1 MLVTAAWLCQA
12 EEEGRE
18 GRAAA
23 KAAGT
28 ISCSQQVTAKPQPE
42 LGMPM
47 LTQAAQGVLRL
58 ETPQDNLGGFMQ
70 TPEKAGI
77 QIWSAAKTT
86 EFWKGEN

>member
-1 MLVTAAWLCQA
+1 
-12 EEEGRE
+12 
-18 GRAAA
+18 
-23 KAAGT
+23 
-28 ISCSQQVTAKPQPE
+28 
-42 LGMPM
+42 MPM

-58 ETPQDNLGGFMQ
+58 ETTQDNLGGFMQ